1 MKIGIDLDD
10 VLADFLGSF
19 INYYN
24 LRFRTAYTKED
35 FTDFNLSKVLSMDQE
50 STQKLISDFWHRS
63 CLSSKIKPIEG
74 SVENLNKLKYF
85 GELNIITSRQQKLKE
100 KTIDWVEEYF
110 KNVFKEIYF
119 SNHAYFEYKGLP
131 KSGICKQTK
140 TEFFIEDCPDYAI
153 DCAEKEIN
161 VLLLDKPYN
170 KHVERKN
177 ITRVYSWNGITDYF
191 TAFNRRDIG

>member
-1 MKIGIDLDD
+1 MPTKEELVKICPYLLNQAIKPEFDRALLLDD
-10 VLADFLGSF
+10 RAHL
-19 INYYN
+19 
-24 LRFRTAYTKED
+24 
-35 FTDFNLSKVLSMDQE
+35 
-50 STQKLISDFWHRS
+50 
-63 CLSSKIKPIEG
+63 
-74 SVENLNKLKYF
+74 
-85 GELNIITSRQQKLKE
+85 E
-100 KTIDWVEEYF
+100 KAIDWVEEYF

-153 DCAEKEIN
+153 DCAEKGIN
-161 VLLLDKPYN
+161 VLLLNKPYN

-191 TAFNRRDIG
+191 KNI